1 MEVQFAFYIV
11 ITLISFIAIVA
22 NTVIFVLVI
31 KKKKLKPHS
40 YIAVLA
46 LIDFSTA
53 TVFLTLHYLKQCTAA
68 LYVLGLLSRLSFVL
82 LTVISWERYS
92 AVRFPLRYRLSYHRF
107 WQMMAWLLVPLVL
120 FVALYTWG
128 VSKDLGRTRW
138 EEEVGMCM
146 LVEFKKGMEIKI
158 IETTSLL
165 FPFPLLAVMTYCYA
179 YIFKEYRRHIRHP
192 VQRAVHREE
201 AKASMHSCGS
211 SCQSLHKLAS
221 GDSNNIF
228 RVLPGTSPCVG
239 LRQEVR
245 SLVGPSPR
253 PLSCSS
259 VGHTRAIKCR
269 SLSPTAA
276 RDIKLTLGRELSL
289 SSIRRDRSKSLHVS
303 SEPRVHSAE
312 QLDQYIGD
320 VERRKQFSVAISLLA
335 VIMFNLLTWLPYCI
349 NYLTLTLDVVERV
362 KPLASAIMYS
372 FLYSS
377 VGFNTII
384 YSSRCR
390 DIKEEFGRVVERARE
405 VIGGRDKNVRVLVTP
420 DKNLHMVIDEVES
433 SGGKVQ

>member
-1 MEVQFAFYIV
+1 
-11 ITLISFIAIVA
+11 
-22 NTVIFVLVI
+22 
-31 KKKKLKPHS
+31 
-40 YIAVLA
+40 
-46 LIDFSTA
+46 
-53 TVFLTLHYLKQCTAA
+53 
-68 LYVLGLLSRLSFVL
+68 
-82 LTVISWERYS
+82 
-92 AVRFPLRYRLSYHRF
+92 
-107 WQMMAWLLVPLVL
+107 MMAWLLVPLVL

-138 EEEVGMCM
+138 DEEVGMCM
-146 LVEFKKGMEIKI
+146 LVEFKKGGEIKI

-221 GDSNNIF
+221 GDSTMF
-228 RVLPGTSPCVG
+228 RVLPGTSPC

-245 SLVGPSPR
+245 SLAGPSPR

-259 VGHTRAIKCR
+259 VGHTRAMKCR

-289 SSIRRDRSKSLHVS
+289 TSSVRRDRSKSLHVS

-320 VERRKQFSVAISLLA
+320 LERRKQFSVAISLLA
-335 VIMFNLLTWLPYCI
+335 VIMFNLVTWLPYCI

-390 DIKEEFGRVVERARE
+390 DIKEEFGRVVGRVRE
-405 VIGGRDKNVRVLVTP
+405 LIRKDKTVRVLVTP

-433 SGGKVQ
+433 SGGKAA